1 MCVCVC
7 RASRVLRRV
16 FECVT
21 SSGAWVKRMRRERED
36 MGERRENKRYL
47 HAERE
52 RESRVERE
60 REICFEV
67 LACTVERFR
76 RVESFR
82 ECIRFGVFYRDRN
95 TVRTSH
101 TSLCSLSF

>member
-1 MCVCVC
+1 MAAHTYEFVWEWTAGLFFFLCVKSFDVCVC

-52 RESRVERE
+52 RE
-60 REICFEV
+60 
-67 LACTVERFR
+67 
-76 RVESFR
+76 RVESR
-82 ECIRFGVFYRDRN
+82 ERFV
-95 TVRTSH
+95 
-101 TSLCSLSF
+101 